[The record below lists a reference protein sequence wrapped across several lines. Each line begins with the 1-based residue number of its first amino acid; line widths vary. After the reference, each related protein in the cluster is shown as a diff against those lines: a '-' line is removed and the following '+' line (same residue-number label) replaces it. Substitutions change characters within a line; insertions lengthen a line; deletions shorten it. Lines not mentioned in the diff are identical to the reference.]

1 MKQYQRLALLL
12 RGEQPR
18 NLLPPAPRGYV
29 AARVRVLAEGPCC
42 SDFTWNGGGAWDG
55 KPWSTDLPTDSAL
68 LLYLFAAYLEV
79 FDYPVFLLCWNRAL
93 NIFNHLQVLL
103 RNGMICRFSTKAAPP
118 DSLYRLCFIG
128 KIVSNTA
135 SATHWNL
142 Q

>member
-79 FDYPVFLLCWNRAL
+79 FDSLMLAQSPDIVCY
-93 NIFNHLQVLL
+93 LQVLAVL
-103 RNGMICRFSTKAAPP
+103 SCCCLTLQLNNLA
-118 DSLYRLCFIG
+118 DLLC
-128 KIVSNTA
+128 
-135 SATHWNL
+135 L
-142 Q
+142 